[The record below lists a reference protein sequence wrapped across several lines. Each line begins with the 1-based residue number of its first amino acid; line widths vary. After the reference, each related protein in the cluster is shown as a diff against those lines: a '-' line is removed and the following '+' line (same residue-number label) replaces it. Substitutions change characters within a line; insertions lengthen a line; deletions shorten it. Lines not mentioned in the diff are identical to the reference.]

1 MDCAMPALFFRH
13 TDYFSKIQCKALP
26 SGGVSADDFQS
37 PERCGKPGSAV
48 LGIASRGASC
58 PCGLCLSR
66 VEMYWTL
73 DTLFS
78 GAHPWMEGLQ
88 LTIEL

>member
-1 MDCAMPALFFRH
+1 MDCAMPVPFFRH

-58 PCGLCLSR
+58 PCGLGFSG

-78 GAHPWMEGLQ
+78 GAQPWMEDLQ
-88 LTIEL
+88 LTTEL